1 MSVICQTFVQNTWRS
16 DLCSNCFKCQAEHS
30 GGRGDRITSTHRY
43 MPQATALYQSR
54 GISSTLKWRLS
65 DPIYER
71 VARRDFGSQT
81 PPKQQV
87 RIESDP
93 PPNRG
98 ILIKTA
104 DKKQRNRPSVDFASE
119 EAMVIGYG
127 GNDYD
132 SDQSPWEMGSDDE
145 SVDLDL
151 LDDTDEDRK
160 ITRIT
165 RNNTEFNASKKLLES
180 NNTAHNTKN
189 NNNSSSTLQSNNNR
203 NNSSSKTSSNNKN
216 NENLSNSKNNSSPC
230 KPTDKTLSNLT
241 YNDIQQDKKL
251 NQYYFSSMEP
261 LKSYLHGSNVTKTH
275 HDHLSD
281 NNNSGNDGCRKLLND
296 SFSPLN
302 TRTYSF
308 VSEVSKHSNILSS
321 EHSSDSDY
329 STCRLTAGDST
340 DSESFHD
347 TEESRILP
355 CSSFLHGNYPRP
367 DLSSLESDKKYD
379 GGSSTSG
386 DVSNLSDDSDA
397 VDLQERTP
405 YRMRNVRIVTKMS
418 SGDVKVSGKNSST
431 NSPTDTKGS
440 GRNSLCET
448 NGSGKSSP
456 IEISKSGRN
465 SFGDAQVTV
474 KSSPTGINASDRN
487 SFGDALVIVKNSYP
501 DINVSVGNSSGNI
514 MASGEVSPTDK
525 QKTDKYSPK
534 EMKKLNKTCSE
545 DIKES
550 EKDTSVDA
558 KIQSTISSGG
568 DIAPISSPH
577 TTVEKKVANIQRNDQ
592 VIRENKET
600 EKVTM
605 SQNINTPVNQSNT
618 IEKRSINSNDSNKLS
633 ELEHTS
639 KLLNAST
646 DSVNTSRSKNFAI
659 ESIPTPNPPV
669 DVNLG
674 NIIAV
679 NASSSKQQVLSG
691 PHRMTENKPPPPVRS
706 SETSGSQQQLQ
717 ISVMPSKINTDQM
730 LCQSDIKATPT
741 TNDEQQQ
748 QHSPK
753 SSIKS
758 DTLENYSQDIQN
770 INRDGSDD
778 EAINN
783 RQSKLAALALELE
796 LARRDSAMRSAN
808 ISRSEVKTKPIN
820 TSEENYPIIK
830 KSATS
835 ALSRLVP
842 NTVPDVLV
850 QEDTPTK
857 TKKNRFS
864 LKKLL
869 KRNKESGSFAPT
881 GKEVNP
887 KAWKKQSFDRNRLSL
902 EIVHPMDLAN
912 DPMTSGDST
921 PTEEGHY
928 MVSSHPGRGNY
939 NRARSLSALP
949 QLTGDMQDEDT
960 NCSLLDCRK
969 VDTLP
974 TRKAGTVAERKK
986 NRPSLVRTPSCS
998 ALPNRPTVTKD
1009 PPPKPPPP
1017 PKAKV
1022 MHPPPPPPPPHA
1034 PRISKPFS
1042 SPARPPPPKIP
1053 ESRSRSGDSP
1063 KSEARDHS
1071 SADKEYANLGDIRSL
1086 ITPKKPQRPSALSG
1100 SRGEIEDKKMEDIYE
1115 TLKEEDHYTYLDEVK
1130 TEPASVKSARPWL
1143 DLQTSYV
1150 AIAAANYES
1159 LAEIISSSMN
1169 SGMELF
1175 QNGGKSL
1182 KWKDFSVESDA
1193 PLFVLPDK
1201 NIYNAIYRPQ
1211 EKDVMLLVTPRKQS
1225 TPQNARNLNRYPV
1238 LASFTDNLP
1247 KSQISEPPSPYME
1260 WASVYVLQ
1268 RCTVTTVEHFAENT
1282 ALQRGNQHVHLRN
1295 YCFVLLQLIHS
1306 LKSLQ
1311 AEGIE
1316 EVSCDLSRL
1325 IVVDS
1330 QEDKPPVFVLFP
1342 EDKAHMTLCDNRK
1355 TLCQAVLSA
1364 LYHFLRINQV
1374 GDLDSC
1380 EVNGERLAEP
1390 VAHTFKVIA
1399 EVLIEEK
1406 ASSLSQAKGF
1416 LEYML
1421 WGPVDVKVPDSQTDL
1436 DTVLQRWLDLQRAQM
1451 VKSTISQLHNTHLHV
1466 YEEYQLVFLLQAS
1479 VKSLNSVI
1487 SKL

>member
-87 RIESDP
+87 LPESDP

-98 ILIKTA
+98 ILIKTP
-104 DKKQRNRPSVDFASE
+104 DKKQRNRSSVDFASE

-180 NNTAHNTKN
+180 NNIKN
-189 NNNSSSTLQSNNNR
+189 NNSTSIHQSNNK
-203 NNSSSKTSSNNKN
+203 NSCSSKTSNNNKN
-216 NENLSNSKNNSSPC
+216 NETLSSNKNNSSPC
-230 KPTDKTLSNLT
+230 KPTDKTLCNLT

-261 LKSYLHGSNVTKTH
+261 LKSYLHGTNVTKTH
-275 HDHLSD
+275 HDHPSE
-281 NNNSGNDGCRKLLND
+281 NNNSGNDGCGKLLND

-308 VSEVSKHSNILSS
+308 VSEVSKHNNILSS

-397 VDLQERTP
+397 VDLQDRTP
-405 YRMRNVRIVTKMS
+405 YRMRNVRIVSKIS
-418 SGDVKVSGKNSST
+418 SGDSKESGRNSSA
-431 NSPTDTKGS
+431 NSPVDIKGS
-440 GRNSLCET
+440 GRNSLNEI
-448 NGSGKSSP
+448 NVSGKSSP
-456 IEISKSGRN
+456 KEVSKPGRK
-465 SFGDAQVTV
+465 SFENAEVIV
-474 KSSPTGINASDRN
+474 KSSSADVIRSSRN
-487 SFGDALVIVKNSYP
+487 SSGDEKAAVKNSHEIVQIT
-501 DINVSVGNSSGNI
+501 DKC
-514 MASGEVSPTDK
+514 SPTEIK
-525 QKTDKYSPK
+525 RYS
-534 EMKKLNKTCSE
+534 KTCF
-545 DIKES
+545 DDVKIC
-550 EKDTSVDA
+550 EKNSVDA
-558 KIQSTISSGG
+558 KMSSTISSEGSIVPDNG
-568 DIAPISSPH
+568 IHLPMVKNVKNA
-577 TTVEKKVANIQRNDQ
+577 QCNDQ
-592 VIRENKET
+592 AIIEYKEKENT
-600 EKVTM
+600 
-605 SQNINTPVNQSNT
+605 NIAESNKIIMNQSNT
-618 IEKRSINSNDSNKLS
+618 TEKRSLCSSNKLK
-633 ELEHTS
+633 ELEHCA
-639 KLLNAST
+639 KVLKVST
-646 DSVNTSRSKNFAI
+646 DSVKTSISRNSSS
-659 ESIPTPNPPV
+659 ESVPEPNPPV
-669 DVNLG
+669 EVNLR

-679 NASSSKQQVLSG
+679 NASPSPQQIQPES
-691 PHRMTENKPPPPVRS
+691 HKTTENKPSPPIRS
-706 SETSGSQQQLQ
+706 SETPDKPQQFQ
-717 ISVMPSKINTDQM
+717 SPPVPSE
-730 LCQSDIKATPT
+730 
-741 TNDEQQQ
+741 TNAGQRHSPVKSPRTNEVQQ

-758 DTLENYSQDIQN
+758 DTDESYSQDIQN
-770 INRDGSDD
+770 LNRDGSDD
-778 EAINN
+778 ETINN

-808 ISRSEVKTKPIN
+808 LARSEVKTKPIN
-820 TSEENYPIIK
+820 TSGENYPVIK

-835 ALSRLVP
+835 AMSRLVP
-842 NTVPDVLV
+842 STVADVVV
-850 QEDTPTK
+850 QEDTPSK

-881 GKEVNP
+881 GKEVNQ

-949 QLTGDMQDEDT
+949 QLTGDLQDEGS
-960 NCSLLDCRK
+960 NCSLLECRK

-998 ALPNRPTVTKD
+998 ALPNRPTVAKD

-1071 SADKEYANLGDIRSL
+1071 TADKEYANLGDIRSL
-1086 ITPKKPQRPSALSG
+1086 LTPKKPQRPSALSG
-1100 SRGEIEDKKMEDIYE
+1100 TRGEIEDKKMEDIYE

-1130 TEPASVKSARPWL
+1130 TEPVSAKSVRPWL

-1169 SGMELF
+1169 GGMELF

-1182 KWKDFSVESDA
+1182 KWKDFSVESDT
-1193 PLFVLPDK
+1193 PLFVLHDK
-1201 NIYNAIYRPQ
+1201 NIYNATYKPQ
-1211 EKDVMLLVTPRKQS
+1211 EKDVMLMVTPRKQS

-1247 KSQISEPPSPYME
+1247 RSQISEPPSPYME

-1268 RCTVTTVEHFAENT
+1268 RCAVTTVERFAENT

-1306 LKSLQ
+1306 LKGMQ

-1325 IVVDS
+1325 IVVES
-1330 QEDKPPVFVLFP
+1330 QDDKPPVFVLFP

-1364 LYHFLRINQV
+1364 LYHFLRISQV
-1374 GDLDSC
+1374 ADLNSC
-1380 EVNGERLAEP
+1380 EVNGEKLAEP
-1390 VAHTFKVIA
+1390 VAHTFRVIA
-1399 EVLIEEK
+1399 EVLNEEK

-1421 WGPVDVKVPDSQTDL
+1421 WGPVDVKVSDCQTDL

-1451 VKSTISQLHNTHLHV
+1451 VKSTISQLHSAHLHV

-1479 VKSLNSVI
+1479 VKSLKSVI